1 MASPEGE
8 PQSMIARFAL
18 LAAALVLSGSAFA
31 ACQGLGDQRRPVQI
45 CFLEQNPNGTQKYDP
60 QARGANYQP
69 PNCGG
74 TLGETL
80 RSHIEM
86 AFRLAPAIL
95 QEDLCRLN
103 TIFVN
108 PTKADEVS
116 PYDNQS
122 FGVWEN
128 PSDQGN
134 GSYIFLAQNQLLR
147 TIAAAEADIQTKF
160 LREVGATG
168 RSVTY
173 AITPNSQELGTL
185 SVMLH
190 EMAHVKW
197 FAERVFE
204 NPCYLRESMIWPI
217 KVAEQAGPGLVLLR
231 LQEQLGEE
239 VAKIREAR

>member
-1 MASPEGE
+1 
-8 PQSMIARFAL
+8 
-18 LAAALVLSGSAFA
+18 
-31 ACQGLGDQRRPVQI
+31 
-45 CFLEQNPNGTQKYDP
+45 
-60 QARGANYQP
+60 
-69 PNCGG
+69 
-74 TLGETL
+74 
-80 RSHIEM
+80 M

-185 SVMLH
+185 SVMLP

-204 NPCYLRESMIWPI
+204 NPCYLREIYDLAYQGSRTSRPWVSFAAPPGATRRGGRQDPRGAINKAQLRTVYQQDNASVFAASSPEEDYVETYKLYGLLKNTTRFDAHI
-217 KVAEQAGPGLVLLR
+217 DGDTDVAWTISLQDRAANPPLRSKLACIGP
-231 LQEQLGEE
+231 
-239 VAKIREAR
+239 